1 MANSRK
7 AVTMSDIAAKAGVST
22 VTVSKA
28 LSGQKGV
35 GDEMREK
42 IIELA
47 RDMGYRLSGKSLNAE
62 EAGFRI
68 GVLIPAGAL
77 CTFDSFYWRLYQ
89 AVSEKAMQK
98 NCFTGYESL
107 TEEMIENNCLPRLV
121 TDRMVDGLIM
131 IGRQKDGYA
140 RFLRENAQM
149 PIVYLDFYENGTEVD
164 SFISDSF
171 YGTYLL
177 TDYLFEKGH
186 RKIAYV
192 GSLFTT
198 ESITDRYMGYLKAMM
213 EHGQKVP
220 EDYCIPDRVVHG
232 DSMDNFTEFALPGKM
247 PTAFVC
253 NCDYTASLLISYLE
267 GKGFKVP
274 DDISVV
280 GFDNFPGERYFGVGI
295 TTYAADIPALA
306 KEAVKSLIRQMS
318 GEKVKKGIHIVEGC
332 LVEKESVRD
341 IAK

>member
-28 LSGQKGV
+28 LAGQKGV

-42 IIELA
+42 IIALA
-47 RDMGYRLSGKSLNAE
+47 REMGYRLPGKTLNAE

-68 GVLIPAGAL
+68 GVLIPASAL

-89 AVSEKAMQK
+89 AASEKAMQK

-107 TEEMIENNCLPRLV
+107 TEEMIENNSLPRLV
-121 TDRMVDGLIM
+121 TDHMVDGLIM
-131 IGRQKDGYA
+131 IGRQKEGYA
-140 RFLRENAQM
+140 EFLRKNAQM
-149 PIVYLDFYENGTEVD
+149 PVVYLDFYENGAEVD

-186 RKIAYV
+186 KEIAYV

-198 ESITDRYMGYLKAMM
+198 ESITDRYLGYLKAMM

-232 DSMDNFTEFALPGKM
+232 DAMDNFTEFALPGKM

-267 GKGFKVP
+267 SKGFKVP

-295 TTYAADIPALA
+295 TTYAADIPAMA

-318 GEKVKKGIHIVEGC
+318 GEKVKKGIHIVEGY
-332 LVEKESVRD
+332 LVEKESVRELG
-341 IAK
+341 K

>member
-1 MANSRK
+1 MANARK
-7 AVTMSDIAAKAGVST
+7 AVTMSDIAAKVGVST

-42 IIELA
+42 IITLA
-47 RDMGYRLSGKSLNAE
+47 RDMGYRLPGKAFDSE

-68 GVLIPAGAL
+68 GVLIPASAL
-77 CTFDSFYWRLYQ
+77 NTFDSFYWRLYQ

-107 TEEMIENNCLPRLV
+107 TEGMIESKNLPRLV
-121 TDRMVDGLIM
+121 TDRMVDGLIV
-131 IGRQKDGYA
+131 IGKQKDGYA
-140 RFLRENAQM
+140 EYLRENAKM
-149 PIVYLDFYENGTEVD
+149 PVVYLDFYENGAEAD

-186 RKIAYV
+186 QEIAYV

-198 ESITDRYMGYLKAMM
+198 ESITDRYLGYLKAMM

-232 DSMDNFTEFALPGKM
+232 ERMDNFTEFSLPERM

-253 NCDYTASLLISYLE
+253 NCDYTASLLISFLE
-267 GKGFKVP
+267 KKGLKVP
-274 DDISVV
+274 QDVSVV

-295 TTYAADIPALA
+295 TTYAADIPAMA
-306 KEAVKSLIRQMS
+306 KETVKSLVRQMS
-318 GEKVKKGIHIVEGC
+318 GEKVKKGIHIVEGY

-341 IAK
+341 ISE